1 MFSHSQLYLDQ
12 NSSRGENVE
21 TEEGVEETS
30 ASRTFAFLW
39 TIFGKMCKLPSKKP
53 EKRVFH
59 YSDTKKNAFVQ
70 WEFESV
76 ITAISPLL
84 SVVMARVNTPD

>member
-12 NSSRGENVE
+12 NSLRGENVE

-59 YSDTKKNAFVQ
+59 YSDTKKERFRSMGIRKCNNGYKSLAKR
-70 WEFESV
+70 SYGK
-76 ITAISPLL
+76 S
-84 SVVMARVNTPD
+84 